1 MKRGGVLLLVPLLSL
16 SLALAGEEGGK
27 PEQQHGWLGVYSENL
42 SEPMLIALNIEGGVL
57 VTSVVEESPAQKV
70 GLEKGDVLLTVDGQK
85 VEDPGSLRDVIGE
98 RPEKTVNIALR
109 RRGAPKTVSVTLGV
123 RTKPEFKVVT
133 VGEAGTEWLD
143 LPEDAVAITRKVL
156 EGLGP
161 DAQRIIELEGQSVK
175 ELKLEVEKLRAEL
188 EQLKQQLKEQ
198 TGK

>member
-1 MKRGGVLLLVPLLSL
+1 MKRGGVLLLVPLLAL

-133 VGEAGTEWLD
+133 TGEAGTEWLD

-175 ELKLEVEKLRAEL
+175 QLKLEVEKLRAEL

>member
-1 MKRGGVLLLVPLLSL
+1 MKRGGVLLLVPLLAL

-85 VEDPGSLRDVIGE
+85 VEDPGRLRDVIGE

-133 VGEAGTEWLD
+133 VGEGGEEWLD

-175 ELKLEVEKLRAEL
+175 ELKLEVEKLKVEL
-188 EQLKQQLKEQ
+188 EQLRQQLKEQ

>member
-1 MKRGGVLLLVPLLSL
+1 MKRGGVLLLVPLLAL

-85 VEDPGSLRDVIGE
+85 VEDPGRLRDVIGE

-123 RTKPEFKVVT
+123 RTKPEIKVIT
-133 VGEAGTEWLD
+133 VGEGGEEWLD

-175 ELKLEVEKLRAEL
+175 ELKLEVEKLKVEL
-188 EQLKQQLKEQ
+188 EQLRQQLKEQ